1 MMKKLSINIVF
12 FLLLIVLLPQLSLS
26 QSFSRY
32 QFGPFNQSYYAT
44 FAVLSPA
51 SISNSGALQVTPDST
66 GNFSLTNR
74 SGRILLNQSFTL
86 WSPTSRTHNRVASFN
101 TSFLVNV
108 YRVNGYSS
116 PGEGLAF
123 LIAPN
128 LTLPAASDGQYLG
141 LTNATTDGSADN
153 KIIAVELDTFKE
165 DFDPDDNHLGLD
177 VNSVRSVMTVP
188 LSDFGIEIAPNGTK
202 FYMLWI
208 DYDGDSQE
216 LTVFMAEQEQEADL
230 GFVIR

>member
-1 MMKKLSINIVF
+1 MKKLSISIVF

-26 QSFSRY
+26 QSFSLY
-32 QFGPFNQSYYAT
+32 QFGPFNQSNYAT
-44 FAVLSPA
+44 LAVISPA
-51 SISNSGALQVTPDST
+51 TISNGALQVTPDSA

-74 SGRILLNQSFTL
+74 SGRILLNQSFRL

-108 YRVNGYSS
+108 YRVDGFPS

-123 LIAPN
+123 LIAPD
-128 LTLPAASDGQYLG
+128 LTIPTASDGQYLG

-153 KIIAVELDTFKE
+153 KIVAVELDTFKE
-165 DFDPDDNHLGLD
+165 DFDPDGNHLGLD

-202 FYMLWI
+202 FYMVWI
-208 DYDGDSQE
+208 DYDGESRQ
-216 LTVFMAEQEQEADL
+216 LTVFMAEQEQEADE